1 MQLSVYLRLWG
12 YQESV
17 IFPGIAAD
25 NRCTRIATQRVGS
38 YDLLIQ
44 RVIKVDELSLIEVYI
59 AHLNKSLRFYKN
71 TLILRKEKYLT

>member
-1 MQLSVYLRLWG
+1 M
-12 YQESV
+12 

-25 NRCTRIATQRVGS
+25 NRCTRIAPQGVGS

-59 AHLNKSLRFYKN
+59 AHLNKSLRF
-71 TLILRKEKYLT
+71 L